1 MSASTV
7 ETIPA
12 KPTANVETQTSSKF
26 DSGSKKLIHVLT
38 RCFIKGRNEAIDLL
52 EAEQAQKA
60 GKADS

>member
-12 KPTANVETQTSSKF
+12 KPTANVEAQTSSRF
-26 DSGSKKLIHVLT
+26 DSSSKKLIHVLT
-38 RCFIKGRNEAIDLL
+38 RCFIKGRNEAINLL